1 MRIHRHAANPEG
13 DFPGEGLGGD
23 GADLLGIVE
32 IAGEG
37 ESSVLD
43 RPGGTTD
50 HGQLA
55 RETGEPSQLEGEF
68 IVGDEEN
75 VRPLRLE
82 PAVKGEGLEL
92 IAAMS
97 EDGFHRAVDTV
108 PGESGRG
115 MIAAA
120 PVMFPLHHE
129 ARPTVTGLLQPLDE
143 AEYVLEMVDDDAIEL
158 RARDGK
164 RGGDDGEFPPVEQ
177 VVEGSQIR
185 HRQEQQSLH
194 PAGAQH
200 PHQAIARHL
209 FRFDVDHVMRKA
221 RGPRALDRTGEQ
233 ERDLLNVEDRELLE
247 SLGFDPSELGYSFT
261 RDIVVESQDEETGAS
276 KRSYLGTL
284 TVVERAFGDYWVP
297 GSRLSVVRDARGELL
312 ELIGAWPEVDMDTD
326 LRDADEPGTREEYAS
341 LLGVEAEAIIG
352 LRAALEPTG
361 VTEAHVVGARTV
373 TYVTWR
379 VPGPEGSTAAIGVYF
394 EGATPLWSE
403 E

>member
-1 MRIHRHAANPEG
+1 MTFLLFTMAQAAPIESLLALDPQPLASQHAFTDMFVG
-13 DFPGEGLGGD
+13 LCGEVEWSDTARMAERTEFGAGGCD
-23 GADLLGIVE
+23 GMY
-32 IAGEG
+32 
-37 ESSVLD
+37 
-43 RPGGTTD
+43 
-50 HGQLA
+50 LA
-55 RETGEPSQLEGEF
+55 
-68 IVGDEEN
+68 
-75 VRPLRLE
+75 
-82 PAVKGEGLEL
+82 
-92 IAAMS
+92 
-97 EDGFHRAVDTV
+97 EDGRFSIR
-108 PGESGRG
+108 
-115 MIAAA
+115 
-120 PVMFPLHHE
+120 F
-129 ARPTVTGLLQPLDE
+129 LDADE
-143 AEYVLEMVDDDAIEL
+143 VGT
-158 RARDGK
+158 RD
-164 RGGDDGEFPPVEQ
+164 
-177 VVEGSQIR
+177 
-185 HRQEQQSLH
+185 
-194 PAGAQH
+194 
-200 PHQAIARHL
+200 
-209 FRFDVDHVMRKA
+209 
-221 RGPRALDRTGEQ
+221 DRTGEQ